1 MAKETKDRVFS
12 VPEKGG
18 DISTVYR
25 EEAIKDCT
33 SNGLFDRET
42 VEAALDSDTP
52 AFSDNFYYSADR
64 KNLAKWEKSASGAVS
79 LKELKKQFPDDIL
92 DMYHTEDNAKHA
104 FMLGDE
110 TAMSRV
116 MIPQEIDANYIPEKM
131 AKTEKPS
138 AVWYKMKADDPS
150 SIVTVTDNAVIK
162 AVGDRYTEKTRDKFL
177 KAGTLMSSVDD
188 KFRFAK
194 DKEALVADYEKRSAV
209 ETGAGFTVDEVETEA
224 PEPEVKKDAIAPVA
238 PSSLELPPLT
248 DREVARLAKLEGY
261 IEKAKDAYDSAP
273 MVMGAALEEVRAKQL
288 FRETRKADGELCKTY
303 GEYAEFKFGITRE
316 YAQNLAQISG
326 YMDIANEAIEGG
338 DKLNVSVA
346 TANAMLRD
354 TNKIAKSLGL
364 GRVEFETLKP
374 MIVASTALLI
384 DTAPK
389 DEEGNPV
396 ISPRFVDAFNE
407 KIRDHLHGG
416 VVEIEGKQMTLAA
429 AKEKGLLNAS
439 LVEEVTTAAAEGI
452 RINRAT
458 IMSETQDAWERQ
470 NEPVT
475 NGGDGGAKPTEYYRG
490 EVPELDVHC
499 EKHGETKIISIG
511 NGRFQTKCQCRWHV
525 SAEDGELVCFEV
537 KGRRVKV

>member
-64 KNLAKWEKSASGAVS
+64 KNLAKWEKSSSGAVS
-79 LKELKKQFPDDIL
+79 LKELKKQFPDDIK
-92 DMYHTEDNAKHA
+92 DQYASQAEADHA

-110 TAMSRV
+110 TARERIAKV
-116 MIPQEIDANYIPEKM
+116 AN
-131 AKTEKPS
+131 S
-138 AVWYKMKADDPS
+138 VWYKMKANDPS

-194 DKEALVADYEKRSAV
+194 DKEALVADYEKRSAP
-209 ETGAGFTVDEVETEA
+209 ESDEVETPTEA
-224 PEPEVKKDAIAPVA
+224 PALEVKKDALVPAA
-238 PSSLELPPLT
+238 PSSLELPPMT
-248 DREVARLAKLEGY
+248 EKEVARLTKLEAA
-261 IEKAKDAYDSAP
+261 IEKAKDALDSAP
-273 MVMGAALEEVRAKQL
+273 MVMGAALDEIRHKKL
-288 FRETRKADGELCKTY
+288 FRDTANGDGEIIKTF
-303 GEYAEFKFGITRE
+303 GEYAEFRFGITRE
-316 YAQNLAQISG
+316 YAQNIAQISG
-326 YMDIANEAIEGG
+326 FLDVANEAIEGSE
-338 DKLNVSVA
+338 KLQLSVNV
-346 TANAMLRD
+346 ANTMVRD
-354 TNKIAKSLGL
+354 TNKLAASLGL
-364 GRVEFETLKP
+364 GRVEVETLKP

-384 DTAPK
+384 DIAPK
-389 DEEGNPV
+389 DDNGNPV
-396 ISPRFVDAFNE
+396 ISSRLIDSFNE
-407 KIRDHLHGG
+407 TLRSHIHDG
-416 VVEIEGKQMTLAA
+416 VVEIDGKQMTLAA

-439 LVEEVTTAAAEGI
+439 LRDEVLAGAAEGI
-452 RINRAT
+452 RTNAALIRA
-458 IMSETQDAWERQ
+458 EAEGAYNRQ
-470 NEPVT
+470 NEPVA
-475 NGGDGGAKPTEYYRG
+475 NGGDSGAKPTEYYRG
-490 EVPELDVHC
+490 DVPELDVHC

-525 SAEDGELVCFEV
+525 DATSGELVCFEL
-537 KGRRVKV
+537 KGKRIKN